1 MENKQHVTSGQ
12 LLELIASLF
21 YMPGISL
28 KTNCNYKDIANLV
41 SAYLDS
47 EIPGTNQILTVPIQN
62 GRITK
67 TFTYVHCVNVAIYS
81 AMIGI
86 GMRLNHN
93 DLVDLTT
100 AGLLHDI
107 GKRYIPEEIILKPSE
122 LTDDEI
128 KYVRMHPYYGE
139 KFLRDTAMDVP
150 LNVIFGIKEHHERLN
165 GSGYPIHMSE
175 NISKI
180 AQVIAIAD
188 MYDAFTAQ
196 RPYHEERSMEDGI
209 KFLRNADGINKL
221 IAELFIT
228 SLLKEGKQ
236 AEKIGCSNPD
246 VQKPQTATF
255 SNYVGNN

>member
-107 GKRYIPEEIILKPSE
+107 GKRYIPEEIILKPAE
-122 LTDDEI
+122 LTDDEL

-150 LNVIFGIKEHHERLN
+150 MNVVFGIKEHHERLD
-165 GSGYPIHMSE
+165 GSGYPIHMTG
-175 NISKI
+175 NISKM
-180 AQVIAIAD
+180 AQVIAVAD

-196 RPYHEERSMEDGI
+196 RPYHEDRSMEDGI

-228 SLLKEGKQ
+228 ALLKEGKQ
-236 AEKIGCSNPD
+236 ADKIGCSSKGTPEAR
-246 VQKPQTATF
+246 VTSF
-255 SNYVGNN
+255 SDFAGNC